1 MQTQY
6 RIHRSK
12 LKIIEKSRQISELKE
27 SDDQRMDQFLSY
39 SSIFGYEFEYF
50 AAVHNERKNKKRGGR
65 GKGKKR
71 KNTAAPEYL
80 LPPRPFCI
88 FLSSFCSRNVYSP
101 CIDRSCMTYS
111 DTFPF
116 SQTGRR
122 RLFLLRTKCL
132 FTADASV
139 TFLRGQSVAVVVVPL
154 LPNHQPSSATISFHN
169 YFLSK
174 L

>member
-1 MQTQY
+1 MTTKGWINFY
-6 RIHRSK
+6 LIRLFSVTSLSISRLFTTK
-12 LKIIEKSRQISELKE
+12 EKIKKE
-27 SDDQRMDQFLSY
+27 
-39 SSIFGYEFEYF
+39 
-50 AAVHNERKNKKRGGR
+50 GGE
-65 GKGKKR
+65 KGKKR

-154 LPNHQPSSATISFHN
+154 LPNHQPSSFGNHLVS
-169 YFLSK
+169 
-174 L
+174 

>member
-1 MQTQY
+1 
-6 RIHRSK
+6 
-12 LKIIEKSRQISELKE
+12 
-27 SDDQRMDQFLSY
+27 MDQFLSY

-50 AAVHNERKNKKRGGR
+50 AVHNERKNKKRGGR

-174 L
+174 LQLNPSFPTNCSVLFSFLRSCL